1 MKINHFLK
9 KFNVINNTN
18 KIKKKIKKFQFLVN
32 KPKYLTRKQK
42 NFAKIKKNGKVFII
56 IGNENKLYKLF
67 SFFLVYD
74 GHFVN

>member
-1 MKINHFLK
+1 MK
-9 KFNVINNTN
+9 KFNVMNNTN

-42 NFAKIKKNGKVFII
+42 NFAKIKKNGKVFMI